1 MFSSYMS
8 ALRIPV
14 IIGITRMREVIK
26 YLLSMHA
33 VFNFDAIQFL
43 QTYYLYNI
51 YDALNLFSHRSVCTA
66 HSINININLL

>member
-1 MFSSYMS
+1 
-8 ALRIPV
+8 
-14 IIGITRMREVIK
+14 
-26 YLLSMHA
+26 MHA

-51 YDALNLFSHRSVCTA
+51 YDALNLFSHRSVCAA